1 MNNGRIC
8 VSVCAKTADELIKQI
23 KRAEEFA
30 DVIEVRFDCLHKGEF
45 HCDDPDQL
53 EAVLTLVFANDHKVP
68 LISTF
73 RTKEQGG
80 ERILTNEQRDNFW
93 NMGFDHEWADLEE
106 DVIEESFYW
115 LWEKRICSFHDFSGV
130 PDNLEKIYNRLKAT
144 DADVVKIAIQA
155 HDITDSIPLWK
166 LLNKVKRE
174 KQRKLDSLKLWNL
187 SEHAKADNN
196 EIIPIAMGEAGKW
209 TRILGLAH
217 GAFMTYASLESGS
230 ETAPGQISAKDLIE
244 VYRVKQLNENTSVYG
259 IIGGNTGYSVSPFI
273 HNAAFKKC
281 KLNSVFLPL
290 QVKNLDEFMRR
301 MVKPATREVE
311 LNFAGFSVTI
321 PHKQTIIK
329 HLDSMDETAK
339 KIGAVNTVKIENG
352 KLYGFNTDAHGFI
365 EPLKNAFGDLQN
377 ARVAVVGAGGAARA
391 CIYALRQES
400 AQVSIFVRDVSKAK
414 QLGDDFSTE
423 IRELGTGFADFDII
437 VNATPLG
444 TKGTMENETIATAEQ
459 LENVKLVYDLVYNPG
474 ETSLLQEARKVNVKT
489 IGGLEMLV
497 AQGAKQFE
505 IWTSMGAPLEE
516 MNSAVRNVCKYK
528 RLQI

>member
-301 MVKPATREVE
+301 MVKPATRGVE

-339 KIGAVNTVKIENG
+339 KIGAVNMVKIENG

-365 EPLKNAFGDLQN
+365 EPLKKAFGDLRH
-377 ARVAVVGAGGAARA
+377 ARVAVFGAGGAARA
-391 CIYALRQES
+391 CIYALKLEGAEVSLFARDLQKADKLVSDFGISIQQLTTDNRQ
-400 AQVSIFVRDVSKAK
+400 
-414 QLGDDFSTE
+414 LT
-423 IRELGTGFADFDII
+423 TGFDII

-444 TKGTMENETIATAEQ
+444 TKGELENETIATAEN
-459 LENVKLVYDLVYNPG
+459 LRGVKLIYDLIYNPI
-474 ETSLLQEARKVNVKT
+474 ETLLISEAKQAGVPTLN
-489 IGGLEMLV
+489 GLEMLIG
-497 AQGAKQFE
+497 QGAKQFE
-505 IWTSMGAPLEE
+505 IWNGNDAPVKVMRTAVLE
-516 MNSAVRNVCKYK
+516 
-528 RLQI
+528 RLF